1 VVVLLVLTTSGCG
14 MNRRYA
20 NNQIRQL
27 PFSAGTIAY
36 TSVDP
41 GIVTASG
48 EQPSEATDALAAK
61 TQKLVI
67 TYPHPSPRLGR
78 KYAEVVL
85 QVEPA
90 RAEPAPDRTV
100 RDLLPASLR
109 RADAANETAATA
121 APTEYRAAI
130 TYDEFTFLTHDLV
143 ADGFFERGERAGGVD
158 VSVTLGPRTT
168 SKTWDRV
175 PSLEKLIARV
185 QSDHRQNLATR
196 PAAPVAQPASAELSA
211 PTTEE
216 SPDEAATQP
225 ASVELSTPT
234 TEGSP
239 DEAAAQPANSLHDP
253 AQF

>member
-1 VVVLLVLTTSGCG
+1 VLLVLTASGCG

-27 PFSAGTIAY
+27 PFSSASIAY

-41 GIVTASG
+41 GIVAASG
-48 EQPSEATDALAAK
+48 EQPSEATNALAAK

-85 QVEPA
+85 QVEAA
-90 RAEPAPDRTV
+90 RAEPAPERTV

-109 RADAANETAATA
+109 RGEVANDKAAAA
-121 APTEYRAAI
+121 APTEFRAAI

-143 ADGFFERGERAGGVD
+143 ADGFFERGERSGGVD
-158 VSVTLGPRTT
+158 VSVTLGSRTT

-175 PSLEKLIARV
+175 PSLEKLIARL
-185 QSDHRQNLATR
+185 QSEHRQYS
-196 PAAPVAQPASAELSA
+196 AAKSTA
-211 PTTEE
+211 P
-216 SPDEAATQP
+216 
-225 ASVELSTPT
+225 
-234 TEGSP
+234 
-239 DEAAAQPANSLHDP
+239 AAQPATAELGAHTTEHSPGETAARPSNSLPDP